1 MWTIGW
7 IACGDPAPVVEAP
20 ADRRDG
26 ILAALDAGRAED
38 GGPLYQRDCAA
49 CHLADGSGG
58 GPFPAL
64 ATVLPALSDERIV
77 DVMLDGIPN
86 PPGGVGMPAYGAVYT
101 DADFA
106 DVIAWMRAEFGG

>member
-1 MWTIGW
+1 MWMIGW
-7 IACGDPAPVVEAP
+7 IGCGQPAPVVEGP
-20 ADRRDG
+20 ADRRDV
-26 ILAALDAGRAED
+26 ILAADGDATA
-38 GGPLYQRDCAA
+38 GGPLYLRDCAA

-64 ATVLPALSDERIV
+64 VTVVPALSDERIV